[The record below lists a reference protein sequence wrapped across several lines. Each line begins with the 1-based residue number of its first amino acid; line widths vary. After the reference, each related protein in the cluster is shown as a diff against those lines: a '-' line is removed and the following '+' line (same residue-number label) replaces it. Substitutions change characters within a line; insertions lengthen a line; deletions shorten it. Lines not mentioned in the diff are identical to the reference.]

1 MNGSA
6 NMRDL
11 AGGLGWPHRSRKTLV
26 AQVLRQA
33 AGSAEPLALGPA
45 DAPARAFRWMIDGG
59 LGPLLWHAAR
69 ATSTPIP
76 AEWQAELRGAD
87 LTARFHHANLVDT
100 ACDVIDAGSATN
112 VPVTLLKGIS
122 VSEEF
127 YPAGHLRPMGD
138 IDVLVSRGGYARIE
152 AELLSANYE
161 RLPYPETAGHHH
173 GAPLRHRTRRTL
185 VELHVE
191 LFPDHSPLRRPDH
204 ALSAD
209 AVAEDGTRPSRY
221 HGRPVLRLSPAR
233 QLLYIAASWFND
245 LTLRAPHPSF
255 LASLFDAVY
264 LTSHHDELL
273 RDEVVLSPIDNPM
286 ARGSLLALL
295 TYLPRFGLVAPSE
308 RRMHALRTGPA
319 AVGPLELRLIHA
331 MLDRYQIGGR
341 RWNFALPP
349 PVPGRYNVLHQLRKK
364 LRHSTSEW
372 MR

>member
-1 MNGSA
+1 MSVLSGA
-6 NMRDL
+6 F
-11 AGGLGWPHRSRKTLV
+11 GTPHRGLKTLV
-26 AQVLRQA
+26 AQVLRHA
-33 AGSAEPLALGPA
+33 AGSAEPLVLDPG
-45 DAPARAFRWMIDGG
+45 DNTARAFRWMVDGG
-59 LGPLLWHAAR
+59 LGPMLWHAAR
-69 ATSTPIP
+69 ATSTQVPDH
-76 AEWQAELRGAD
+76 WRSELRGAD

-127 YPAGHLRPMGD
+127 YPAEHLRPMGD
-138 IDVLVSRGGYARIE
+138 IDVLVPRGGYKRIE

-191 LFPDHSPLRRPDH
+191 LFPDDSPLRRPDH
-204 ALSAD
+204 ALSAE
-209 AVAEDGTRPSRY
+209 AVTEDGTRPSHY
-221 HGRPVLRLSPAR
+221 HGRPVLRLLPAR

-245 LTLRAPHPSF
+245 LTLRPPHPSF

-264 LTSHHDELL
+264 LTSRHNELL
-273 RDEVVLSPIDNPM
+273 RDEIVMGPIDNPI

-295 TYLPRFGLVAPSE
+295 TYLPRFGLLAPSE
-308 RRMHALRTGPA
+308 RRMHTLRKGP
-319 AVGPLELRLIHA
+319 VSIGPLELRMIHA

-341 RWNFALPP
+341 RWNLALPP
-349 PVPGRYNVLHQLRKK
+349 PVPGRYNVRNQLRTK
-364 LRHSTSEW
+364 LRFATS
-372 MR
+372 R